1 MMAII
6 IIIIIIISIILLY
19 TIAPSIS
26 TATLLN
32 NNGNLTVSWELLHTG
47 GTILNML
54 SVQCQSDEGLFNAS
68 GDPLAMI
75 IECSNNDECI
85 TGSVSIGPV
94 TTGMNYSCVVTADNN
109 IGEDEMMTNNILTNT
124 GELLY

>member
-1 MMAII
+1 MMTI

-32 NNGNLTVSWELLHTG
+32 INGNLTVSWELLHTG
-47 GTILNML
+47 GTILNTL

-75 IECSNNDECI
+75 IECSINEECMS
-85 TGSVSIGPV
+85 GSVSIGPV
-94 TTGMNYSCVVTADNN
+94 TTGMNYSCVVTTDNN

>member
-47 GTILNML
+47 GTILNTL

-75 IECSNNDECI
+75 IECSTNDECI